1 MSDLFRVLYQP
12 PPDRRTIR
20 AAAPLPPEGA
30 EIWKQAWDELDAPK
44 GERAGYTSSYDPLKY

>member
-12 PPDRRTIR
+12 RRSRPASEAIL
-20 AAAPLPPEGA
+20 LPPEGA